1 MTSFKQRMQPVIDA
15 MPDGDDKAKLQALVD
30 AQDAVEQPDIHP
42 KERAQALRRLAL
54 LEHSNQVPPT
64 YVTT

>member
-1 MTSFKQRMQPVIDA
+1 MTSFKQRMQPIVDS
-15 MPDGDDKAKLQALVD
+15 MPEGDDKTKLQALVD

-64 YVTT
+64 YSAT

>member
-1 MTSFKQRMQPVIDA
+1 MTSFKQRLQPVIDA

-30 AQDAVEQPDIHP
+30 ALDAVEQPDIHP

-64 YVTT
+64 YSAT

>member
-15 MPDGDDKAKLQALVD
+15 MSDGDDKTKLQVLVN

-64 YVTT
+64 YSST